1 MLFCLAVQ
9 ILFHFSESV
18 FFGNN
23 TVFEDGLQQVTWIIL
38 FLRSRQVVNVFQYA
52 VFTFDHGNFTSQG
65 FFQILVI
72 GFRVLLDEGF
82 LPINHSIGRL
92 QCIAQRVTR
101 VVAISK
107 CSNNL
112 LGTYHLKRP
121 LKIIRLTTYDTYGSH
136 RIFPRWI
143 VLIGKHQIRMFS
155 GYQ

>member
-1 MLFCLAVQ
+1 MQ
-9 ILFHFSESV
+9 ILFHFRKSDFV
-18 FFGNN
+18 FDF
-23 TVFEDGLQQVTWIIL
+23 TVLEDGAQQVARIIL
-38 FLRSRQVVNVFQYA
+38 FFRSGQVVNVFQYA

-72 GFRVLLDEGF
+72 GFRVLLDESF
-82 LPINHSIGRL
+82 LPINYSIGRL

-101 VVAISK
+101 VVAVSK